1 MDRLEK
7 NKLESIVFE
16 RKVELI
22 KDKLINLFGNKFIED
37 YLNIMRE
44 VAFDE
49 ADFLQLRANCNS
61 EIHAKSIYNKFFRFR
76 EISVLLELNKNI
88 EDIKRD
94 YNLNDMNI
102 RELKI
107 SLKREY
113 SPHKIIRKRY
123 N

>member
-22 KDKLINLFGNKFIED
+22 KDKLINLFGSKFIED
-37 YLNIMRE
+37 YLNIMME

-49 ADFLQLRANCNS
+49 ADFLQLRAGCNS
-61 EIHAKSIYNKFFRFR
+61 EIHTKSSYNKFFRFR

-102 RELKI
+102 KELKI

-113 SPHKIIRKRY
+113 SPNRIIRKRY
-123 N
+123 Y